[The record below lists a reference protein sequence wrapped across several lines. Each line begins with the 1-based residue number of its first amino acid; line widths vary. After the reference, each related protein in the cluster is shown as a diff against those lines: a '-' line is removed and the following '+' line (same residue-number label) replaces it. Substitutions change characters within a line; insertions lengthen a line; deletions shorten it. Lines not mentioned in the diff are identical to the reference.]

1 MMIPLYDT
9 ASLLVP
15 PREIHAMSTTQ
26 GRTFAYCRVS
36 TVEQTTENQVIE
48 IAKRGYTVEPHRVV
62 TETISGSTQAGT
74 RPEFKKLLER
84 MESGDTLVVLKL
96 DRLGRDNIDV
106 QTTITNL
113 TERGIKVVSLD
124 LPVSD
129 LTSPEGKLMLQLM
142 GAFAE
147 FERNRIRERTQEG
160 LQRAKAEGKALGRP
174 VAIDTTEAVQ
184 RAKGDGLS
192 QSKVADKLG
201 ISLATVKRHWNK

>member
-1 MMIPLYDT
+1 M
-9 ASLLVP
+9 
-15 PREIHAMSTTQ
+15 TQ

-36 TVEQTTENQVIE
+36 TVEQTTENQVLE
-48 IAKRGYTVEPHRVV
+48 IAKRGYTVEQHRVV
-62 TETISGSTQAGT
+62 TETISGSTQAST

-106 QTTITNL
+106 QTTITSL

-174 VAIDTTEAVQ
+174 VAVDTTEAVQ
-184 RAKGDGLS
+184 SAKRDGLS
-192 QSKVADKLG
+192 QSKVSDKLG

>member
-1 MMIPLYDT
+1 MT
-9 ASLLVP
+9 
-15 PREIHAMSTTQ
+15 STMTQ

-36 TVEQTTENQVIE
+36 TVEQTTENQVLE
-48 IAKRGYTVEPHRVV
+48 IAKRGYTVEQHRVV
-62 TETISGSTQAGT
+62 TETISGSTQAST

-106 QTTITNL
+106 QTTITSL

-174 VAIDTTEAVQ
+174 VAVDTTEAVQ
-184 RAKGDGLS
+184 SAKRDGLS
-192 QSKVADKLG
+192 QSKVSDKLG